1 MMVIVPRIALVS
13 YLDTIPF
20 LYGVGHGTDFRAE
33 LSTSDFSTSV
43 LDFQQRRAD
52 LALVPVHVVPS
63 LADARI
69 VTGYCLGASGRGPLD
84 RLLAEEPSSPLAALF
99 AGPDAPL
106 AGLPTPRKPF
116 AYAVWVAHADTD
128 PDWSEGLQHALTYG
142 LEHTYEAV
150 VEYGYDR
157 RPYDAYGHLSQLD
170 YIFDN
175 QKRKA
180 LEKFWDSGLKVAPRA
195 NPG

>member
-1 MMVIVPRIALVS
+1 MVIVPRIACVS

-20 LYGVGHGTDFRAE
+20 LYGIGHGTDFRAE
-33 LSTSDFSTSV
+33 LTASDFSASI
-43 LDFQQRRAD
+43 LDFEQRRSD
-52 LALVPVHVVPS
+52 LALVPVHAVPA
-63 LADARI
+63 LGDARI
-69 VTGYCLGASGRGPLD
+69 VTGYCLGATAREPID
-84 RLLAEEPSSPLAALF
+84 RLLAAEPSSPLAELF
-99 AGPDAPL
+99 AADAPL
-106 AGLPTPRKPF
+106 AGLPIAKKPF
-116 AYAVWVAHADTD
+116 AWAVWVAHADTD
-128 PDWSEGLQHALTYG
+128 PAWSEALQHALTYG
-142 LEHTYEAV
+142 LEHTWEAV

-157 RPYDAYGHLSQLD
+157 RSYDAYGHLSQLD

>member
-1 MMVIVPRIALVS
+1 MVIVPRIALVS